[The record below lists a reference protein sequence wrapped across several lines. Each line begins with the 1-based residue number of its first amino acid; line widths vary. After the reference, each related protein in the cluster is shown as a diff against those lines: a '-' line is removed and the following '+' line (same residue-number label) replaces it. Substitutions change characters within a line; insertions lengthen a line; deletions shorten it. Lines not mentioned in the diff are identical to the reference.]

1 MLSFESRLMSSLWV
15 KGTGAATF
23 TTAVIFTEV
32 RLPGAVA
39 GKGTVFICPCKGKM
53 QVAELGDAI

>member
-1 MLSFESRLMSSLWV
+1 MSSLWV